1 MTFMRRLIGAM
12 ALILVLAVSSAAQ
25 TGRLTGEVRDLEGK
39 PFGDLT
45 LKITSKDYGTTYEV
59 KTDKKGEFSQSGLRP
74 GMYTIAFFSEGKAIT
89 SWELP
94 VQVKSGEE
102 TPVKV
107 NFKDLVAQDAAA
119 QKKLAEEQAK
129 YDDMKTHFDTGV
141 VALNEVRSLNA
152 QIQRTPAGE
161 RAPMQEK
168 LSQLQ
173 QLAVTEFEAAQ
184 RTAPQ
189 EDPNLH
195 KIQANLAQ
203 AYEMAGRYDDAVGAY
218 QKAIALKPDPG
229 YYLGMGTSY
238 ARLGKSAE
246 ATAACDGAALLDKVL
261 AATCYRNIGIVY
273 YNGNKM
279 GDAVEPLRKATDLDP
294 ANAQAW
300 YLLGA
305 ALVNTMGFKQEGDKV
320 IPILQPGTVEAYQK
334 CIELDPNG
342 VYGQQAKQG
351 LEQIEAMGLGIS
363 TKVKTTKKKK

>member
-1 MTFMRRLIGAM
+1 MTFMRRLIGAL
-12 ALILVLAVSSAAQ
+12 ALMLVLAVSSAAQ
-25 TGRLTGEVRDLEGK
+25 MGRITGEVRDLEGK
-39 PFGDLT
+39 PFVDLT
-45 LKITSKDYGTTYEV
+45 VKITSDDFGTTYEL
-59 KTDKKGEFSQSGLRP
+59 KTDKKGEFSQGGLRT
-74 GMYTIAFFSEGKAIT
+74 GMYTIAFISNGQNIYQ
-89 SWELP
+89 
-94 VQVKSGEE
+94 VQTRVATAEN
-102 TPVKV
+102 PALVV
-107 NFKDLVAQDAAA
+107 NFKELIAKDAEA

-168 LSQLQ
+168 LGQLQ
-173 QLAVTEFEAAQ
+173 QLAITEFEAAQ
-184 RTAPQ
+184 KMAP
-189 EDPNLH
+189 EKDPNLH

-203 AYEMAGRYDDAVGAY
+203 SYEMAGRYDDAVGAY
-218 QKAIALKPDPG
+218 QKAIALKPDAG

-246 ATAACDGAALLDKVL
+246 ATAACDGALLLDKVQ
-261 AATCYRNIGIVY
+261 AATCYRNVGIVY
-273 YNGNKM
+273 YNTNKM
-279 GDAVEPLRKATDLDP
+279 GEAVEPLKKATDLDP

-320 IPILQPGTVEAYQK
+320 IPIMQPGTVEAYQK

-351 LEQIEAMGLGIS
+351 LEQLEAMGLGIS
-363 TKVKTTKKKK
+363 TKVKTAKKKK